1 MGGALMGLEIFVL
14 VFLNVV
20 AENGVM
26 IGNICLSYDQ
36 KKWGHGNLQN
46 LFL

>member
-1 MGGALMGLEIFVL
+1 VGLEIFVL

-20 AENGVM
+20 AKNGVM

-36 KKWGHGNLQN
+36 KNGGMVTFKICSCRSKL
-46 LFL
+46 